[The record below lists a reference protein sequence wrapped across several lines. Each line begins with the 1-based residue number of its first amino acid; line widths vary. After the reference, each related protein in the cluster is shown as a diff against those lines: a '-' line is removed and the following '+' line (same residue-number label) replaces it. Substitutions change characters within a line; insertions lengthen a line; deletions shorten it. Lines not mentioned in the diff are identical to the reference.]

1 MGITQET
8 LKNGKVLRALVHQF
22 LAEQNQQNLL
32 AILKC
37 LRDSYVWIPCN
48 VNISEAATEHFLNA
62 QVGDTVTSAE
72 DIRFTPDILQ
82 NGDLFYF
89 PVFSN
94 CDQMGTDY
102 GNHFSKIEKHFF
114 EAMSLANAR
123 ENVEG
128 IVLDAFTQPFIVKK
142 DLFDIIGKLPSSL
155 EIDENE

>member
-48 VNISEAATEHFLNA
+48 VNISEADTEQFLNA

-94 CDQMGTDY
+94 CDQMGADY
-102 GNHFSKIEKHFF
+102 GNRFSKIEKHFF

>member
-48 VNISEAATEHFLNA
+48 VNISEADTEQFLNA

-102 GNHFSKIEKHFF
+102 VNHFSKIEKHFF

-155 EIDENE
+155 EINENE

>member
-32 AILKC
+32 AILKY
-37 LRDSYVWIPCN
+37 LRDSYVWIPCK
-48 VNISEAATEHFLNA
+48 VNISEADTEQFQNA

-142 DLFDIIGKLPSSL
+142 DLFDIIGKLPISL
-155 EIDENE
+155 EINENE